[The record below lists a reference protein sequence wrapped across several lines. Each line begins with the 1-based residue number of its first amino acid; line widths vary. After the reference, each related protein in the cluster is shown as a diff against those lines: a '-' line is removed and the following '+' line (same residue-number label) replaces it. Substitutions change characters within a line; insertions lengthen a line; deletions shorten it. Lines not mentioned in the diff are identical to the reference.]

1 MGRDAPLFGA
11 VANPTAAMTTGDF
24 ALGMIAAAI
33 WGATYVVT
41 AAALDR
47 VPPILFVVMRF
58 SAAAIPAFFIPRP
71 RMPWQ
76 TVVLAGLLLGA
87 GQYGFLFFAM
97 ANGVPPGVAA
107 VLFHTQAI
115 IMVVLG
121 AVLFSER
128 IGRHQVLALAL
139 ALAGLIVLAFARD
152 SAKTVTALFLA
163 LAAALCGA
171 AGNLL
176 LRRIRS
182 SDPLGLAVWMNTI
195 PPLPLLALSYWL
207 EGPEAIAASF
217 ETVDLLVISAVLYSA
232 LLATVAAFA
241 VWGRLLGRYPVAKTA
256 PFFLMV
262 PVIALGSSALLLGET
277 MSLGKIIGAGLI
289 LASLPVVQR
298 Q

>member
-1 MGRDAPLFGA
+1 MTNSGPPAA
-11 VANPTAAMTTGDF
+11 VSAGDL
-24 ALGMIAAAI
+24 ALGLLAAAI

-47 VPPILFVVMRF
+47 VPPILFAVMRF
-58 SAAAIPAFFIPRP
+58 SAAAVPALFIPRP
-71 RMPWQ
+71 RIPWQ
-76 TVVLAGLLLGA
+76 AIVLAGGLLGA

-121 AVLFSER
+121 AAFFGER
-128 IGRHQVLALAL
+128 IRRRQALAL
-139 ALAGLIVLAFARD
+139 AFALAGLFVLAFAGD
-152 SAKTVTALFLA
+152 GAKTITAFA
-163 LAAALCGA
+163 LAIAAAACGA
-171 AGNLL
+171 CGNLF

-182 SDPLGLAVWMNTI
+182 PNPLGLAVWMSTI

-207 EGPEAIAASF
+207 EGAEAIAASLAK
-217 ETVDLLVISAVLYSA
+217 VDLVVVGAVLYSA

-262 PVIALGSSALLLGET
+262 PVIALAGSALLLGET
-277 MSLGKIIGAGLI
+277 MSPGKLIGAGLI
-289 LASLPVVQR
+289 LASLSFGSGK
-298 Q
+298 